1 MATVLNGI
9 SFGNCCEYKH
19 NIRINKYTKC
29 VPSVRQTKNQTT
41 TRMPFSIANGLNM
54 ISKIPYGKQ
63 SSALPLHLFPFY
75 PRDELSSVPSTCTSC
90 LASRSEIHSRLCSYN
105 GGTVRASILFHPLN
119 AVFFFAGAMR
129 CFYGSTDRFCT
140 EYKLCSSSWCQ
151 ICQRKAID
159 TFDSEWEKDAWTHL
173 NIW

>member
-1 MATVLNGI
+1 MCRLCGKRKIKQQRECHLALPMAWI
-9 SFGNCCEYKH
+9 WFP
-19 NIRINKYTKC
+19 KYHM
-29 VPSVRQTKNQTT
+29 VSNR
-41 TRMPFSIANGLNM
+41 
-54 ISKIPYGKQ
+54 
-63 SSALPLHLFPFY
+63 ALCHATPLHLFPFY
-75 PRDELSSVPSTCTSC
+75 PRDELSSVPSTSTSC